1 MTCSCCC
8 SILATGAEPGGRP
21 SVRFPD
27 AAVPTCEKAMLEH
40 MRTKGGAVRDE
51 LTKLK
56 KLDGELENKLID
68 TIKAFK
74 AGWKH

>member
-1 MTCSCCC
+1 
-8 SILATGAEPGGRP
+8 
-21 SVRFPD
+21 
-27 AAVPTCEKAMLEH
+27 MLEH